1 MFRFFGRRRSKDDV
15 KERLKLVL
23 SYDRAKLTPGKMEDL
38 KTELLG
44 VIGKYFPSSEQEY
57 DVRFEQHGER
67 MVLMANLPMS
77 GRLSADE
84 DGSQESASS
93 REAAGGAASK
103 AQSDQGQ
110 KQAPSAS
117 SSRNRKKGKGKRRN

>member
-103 AQSDQGQ
+103 AQSGQGQ
-110 KQAPSAS
+110 KQAP
-117 SSRNRKKGKGKRRN
+117 SSRNRKKGKAKRRN